1 MAMSKK
7 FISELMRAP
16 KAQAETRAKIA
27 ALREVIAIE
36 PKLEEMDMSV
46 GEWAVDRII
55 ELEKARKIEL
65 KKK

>member
-1 MAMSKK
+1 MSKK
-7 FISELMRAP
+7 FMAELTRAP